1 MCPWLSSRPLLSAFA
16 LAGVVWVG
24 GAPVGGLAQ
33 APPED
38 IEVRLRDA
46 ELEYDVANSEWET
59 TLSAF
64 RAAEARFQRAI
75 ETVNATQASGDSD
88 AYESA
93 LARAQREAILL
104 QRQEVRELEAREQL
118 AGVRTVLMET
128 LALSRDRFYQD
139 AIETDDPRE
148 RRDLAALYEDRD
160 REYRQLERES
170 APPTEISLV
179 VMPELMI
186 DVRDGPDELN
196 MKIGLMELRIRELGD
211 DIKEIDDRVRSLEK
225 RQRQERDMENLVL
238 GVERFDDTFLPVT
251 SPDPLSDVTDRDR
264 QDAPAAED
272 ASVESLDELSL
283 EDQIERLQLLKE
295 QMFDLQRRM
304 EIKAATFRLR
314 LERMTTS

>member
-1 MCPWLSSRPLLSAFA
+1 MRFRPSLRSLLSAVV
-16 LAGVVWVG
+16 LAGAAWMG
-24 GAPVGGLAQ
+24 GVPLAAQ

-46 ELEYDVANSEWET
+46 ELEYDVANGEWET

-75 ETVNATQASGDSD
+75 EAVNTAQASGDSD
-88 AYESA
+88 AYEGA

-104 QRQEVRELEAREQL
+104 QRQEARELGAREQL
-118 AGVRTVLMET
+118 ASVRSVLMET

-139 AIETDDPRE
+139 AIDTDDPQE
-148 RRDLAALYEDRD
+148 RRELAALYEDRD
-160 REYRQLERES
+160 REYRELERAS

-186 DVRDGPDELN
+186 DPRDGPDELR
-196 MKIGLMELRIRELGD
+196 MKIGLLELRIREIGD
-211 DIKEIDDRVRSLEK
+211 DIKGIDDRVQSLEK
-225 RQRQERDMENLVL
+225 RLRQERDLENLVL

-251 SPDPLSDVTDRDR
+251 SPDPLSDTTDRDD
-264 QDAPAAED
+264 QAAPAAED

-283 EDQIERLQLLKE
+283 EDQIERLGLLGE
-295 QMFDLQRRM
+295 QMFDLQQRM
-304 EIKAATFRLR
+304 EDKARTFRQR
-314 LERMTTS
+314 LARMTTS